1 MLRYLPK
8 YLVMYAVLAA
18 VFAVVSGLI
27 RFPSTLGM
35 LIPAL
40 LAALVGQGYVREHL
54 QMPRTRDRV
63 EFATYASLAGA
74 VISGVLLWGA
84 VQLRLAGSGAEYP
97 PSGEVGVRAIVLMA
111 VVTLVITWPM
121 VYFGARLGAA
131 NLLRQFASPDS
142 PPSTAKDQSAG

>member
-8 YLVMYAVLAA
+8 YLLMYAVFAT

-40 LAALVGQGYVREHL
+40 LAALVGQGYVRDQL
-54 QMPRTRDRV
+54 RMPTTRERA
-63 EFATYASLAGA
+63 EFATYASLVGA
-74 VISGVLLWGA
+74 VISGALLLGA

-97 PSGEVGVRAIVLMA
+97 PSGELGVRAVVLM
-111 VVTLVITWPM
+111 VTLTLVITWPM
-121 VYFGARLGAA
+121 VFFGSRLGAA

-142 PPSTAKDQSAG
+142 PPVAPKDRPAG